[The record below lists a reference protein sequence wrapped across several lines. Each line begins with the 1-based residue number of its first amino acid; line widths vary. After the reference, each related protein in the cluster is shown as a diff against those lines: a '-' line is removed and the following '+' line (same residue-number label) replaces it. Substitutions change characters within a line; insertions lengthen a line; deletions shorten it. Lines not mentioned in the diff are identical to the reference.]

1 MCSSL
6 HIYIIFLKYIE
17 YSNVGARLLIAFTNK
32 MNEKKNLKRSREDEE
47 DSNTNKTFHV
57 SSISTSIP
65 FLPAHTFT
73 SMFYFQSQKNQPFTN
88 ISTNLL
94 VITKYLCARCRYASY
109 IAIAISVYDVHAIY
123 AHYSFKQMLLYLS
136 ITCERN
142 EEKCRVINGNLLIK
156 YPVIIIK
163 VLSIWCL
170 LLCI

>member
-1 MCSSL
+1 
-6 HIYIIFLKYIE
+6 
-17 YSNVGARLLIAFTNK
+17 
-32 MNEKKNLKRSREDEE
+32 
-47 DSNTNKTFHV
+47 
-57 SSISTSIP
+57 
-65 FLPAHTFT
+65 
-73 SMFYFQSQKNQPFTN
+73 MFYFQSQKNQPFTN

-109 IAIAISVYDVHAIY
+109 IAIAISLYDVHAIY
-123 AHYSFKQMLLYLS
+123 AHYSFRLMLLYLS

-170 LLCI
+170 LLCIELEIMRNATGSSGCTCLCFCLYLMENQ